1 MTSSIRM
8 EDNQIQILDQCQNF
22 FVVVIANEH
31 IDFFK
36 SEVSFFGLEG
46 FQLEFI
52 SDEPIGYVDVVLHVF
67 GCGVGL
73 KKVAHADVETGE
85 VLCLQQ
91 LIFRCSN

>member
-1 MTSSIRM
+1 MV
-8 EDNQIQILDQCQNF
+8 F
-22 FVVVIANEH
+22 IANEH
-31 IDFFK
+31 LDFFK
-36 SEVSFFGLEG
+36 SDVSFFGLEG

-91 LIFRCSN
+91 LIFR